1 MLATRTPT
9 LDVFLVTDGNSSG
22 NFGTAFVIH
31 RDASA
36 AYLLTCAHVVKAV
49 GIDRL
54 QVRGYKPTVVA
65 LGEDGKSPDL
75 AVLRVEELKDQ
86 QSWSLCEAGK
96 KGKPFTTRGF
106 RKDGV
111 NQYIRREMEGKLG
124 KQILIQFQGQS
135 AHFGWDLSIESKET
149 LQPGNSGSPVWDKK
163 HRVLGVVSRRQVAGH
178 EGVAISIDA
187 LEEVWKD
194 MPSGLIKKSPIDI
207 NPIVVVSGLVGL
219 VASAILL
226 PPVIN
231 PPPPPPAPTP
241 SAKSPCPLVSL
252 EPSSQFQQPDSAFV
266 SDDIKIAGS
275 ASMDNL
281 NQSLKI
287 KFKQKY
293 PASGVFFTS
302 SGSKDG
308 KQKLTKGSVDLAAV
322 SERISD
328 GELQNNSWKTFPIS
342 PAPIVVVISPS
353 SPYPQDQGLTRQQ
366 VKEIFT
372 GQTTQWSQLQLGR
385 ADSIRIINRNA
396 KSGTR
401 REFQSLALGG
411 LPFGSAP
418 PVEEWPV
425 DETYKVLGELKQNGI
440 YYATCHQAVTQA
452 APARILSI
460 DGEMPTS
467 DSYPY
472 NRPFLYVYKVGSSGK
487 PSDKVAAFLGFVNSQ
502 EGRKIVQEA
511 LSGNKL

>member
-9 LDVFLVTDGNSSG
+9 LTVFLVTDGNFSG
-22 NFGTAFVIH
+22 NFGTAFVVY

-54 QVRGYKPTVVA
+54 QVGGYKPTVVA

-75 AVLRVEELKDQ
+75 AVLRVEELKNQ
-86 QSWSLCEAGK
+86 PCWSLCEAGK
-96 KGKPFTTRGF
+96 KGKPFATQGF
-106 RKDGV
+106 RKDGG
-111 NQYIRREMEGKLG
+111 NQYLRREMKGKLG
-124 KQILIQFQGQS
+124 ERVSIQFQGQS
-135 AHFGWDLSIESKET
+135 THFGWDLSIENKGT

-163 HRVLGVVSRRQVAGH
+163 YRALGVVSRRQVAGH
-178 EGVAISIDA
+178 EGLAISIDA

-226 PPVIN
+226 ATAIDPPL
-231 PPPPPPAPTP
+231 PTPTP

-275 ASMDNL
+275 TSMDNL

-287 KFKQKY
+287 KFQQKY
-293 PASGVFFTS
+293 PASGVSFTS
-302 SGSKDG
+302 SGSEDG
-308 KQKLTKGSVDLAAV
+308 KQKLTEGSVDLAAV

-353 SPYPQDQGLTRQQ
+353 NPYPKEQGLTSQQ

-372 GQTTQWSQLQLGR
+372 GRITQWSQLQQELI
-385 ADSIRIINRNA
+385 DSIRIINRNA
-396 KSGTR
+396 ESGTR

-418 PVEEWPV
+418 AVEEWPV

-460 DGEMPTS
+460 DGKMPTS

-472 NRPFLYVYKVGSSGK
+472 NRPFLYVYKVDSSGK

-511 LSGNKL
+511 LLGKKP